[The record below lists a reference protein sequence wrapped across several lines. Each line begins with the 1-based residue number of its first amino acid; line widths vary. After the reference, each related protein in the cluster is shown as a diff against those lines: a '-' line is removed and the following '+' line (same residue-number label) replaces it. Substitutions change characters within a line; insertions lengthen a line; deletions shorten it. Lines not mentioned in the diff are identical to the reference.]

1 MANQPIFILPEG
13 TERYSKRDALR
24 MNITAA
30 KVLAGIVR
38 TTLGPKGMD
47 KMLVSSLGDVTVT
60 NDGATIM
67 QEMEINQPA
76 ARMLVE
82 TAKKQEQIVGDGT
95 TSVVVIAGE
104 LLSKAEELLDDGI
117 ATSVVVK
124 GYRNATAKAVELLK
138 DIAID
143 ADDEETLKKVAV
155 TAMSGKG
162 SDYAKEHLADLVVKA
177 ALRIEEDG
185 KSDIDNINIQRVSG
199 DSVEDSFL
207 AEGVIIDK
215 APVSKNMP
223 KDVKDAKI
231 AIMKYPIELKGIN
244 TDSKIDITS
253 PDQFEIFLQQE
264 EDMIK
269 ELVQK
274 IIDSG
279 ANVLFCQK
287 GIDDMAEHY
296 LKKAGI
302 MAFKRVKKSDME
314 RIEKATGAKL
324 VKKSDMERIE
334 KATGAKLVTDI
345 EDLSP
350 EKLGSAGHVYL
361 DKIFDHELTLIEEC
375 ENPKA
380 SSIVLRGST
389 RYVTEQIARALD
401 DALGVV
407 AATIEEGKVLIGGGA
422 CEIDLVK
429 QLRDYGESVSGREQL
444 AILKYAEA
452 LEIIP
457 KTLIENAGLDT
468 INLIADLKA
477 AHEDSPFMGVNVFE
491 GKAVDMKEAGV
502 IEPLRVKIQAL
513 QSAGEASEM
522 ILRID
527 DMIAA
532 RNALN
537 STGPD
542 ESGNDASG
550 MPPMPP
556 AGGMGGMPPMM

>member
-1 MANQPIFILPEG
+1 MANQPIFILPQG

-30 KVLAGIVR
+30 KVLKEIVR

-47 KMLVSSLGDVTVT
+47 KMLTNSLGDITVT

-67 QEMEINQPA
+67 SEMEINQPA

-82 TAKKQEQIVGDGT
+82 IAKKQEQIVGDGT

-104 LLSKAEELLDDGI
+104 LLVKAEGLLEDGI

-124 GYRNATAKAVELLK
+124 GYRDATKKAIELLQ

-143 ADDEETLKKVAV
+143 ADDKETLKKVAV

-162 SDYAKEHLADLVVKA
+162 SDYAKDHLADLVVEA

-185 KSDIDNINIQRVSG
+185 KSDIENINIQRVSG

-207 AEGVIIDK
+207 AEGIIVDNQ
-215 APVSKNMP
+215 PISKNMP
-223 KDVKDAKI
+223 KDIEDAKI
-231 AIMKYPIELKGIN
+231 AIMKYPIELKDIN
-244 TDSKIDITS
+244 TDTKLDITS
-253 PDQFEIFLQQE
+253 PDQLERFLKQE
-264 EDMIK
+264 EEMIK
-269 ELVQK
+269 ELVDK
-274 IIDSG
+274 VVDSG

-287 GIDDMAEHY
+287 GIDDLAEHY

-314 RIEKATGAKL
+314 RISKATGAKFVSNIDDL
-324 VKKSDMERIE
+324 
-334 KATGAKLVTDI
+334 T
-345 EDLSP
+345 ED
-350 EKLGSAGHVYL
+350 KLGYAGHVYL

-389 RYVTEQIARALD
+389 RYVTEQISRALD

-429 QLRDYGESVSGREQL
+429 QLRDYAETVSGREQL

-452 LEIIP
+452 LEVIP
-457 KTLIENAGLDT
+457 RTLIENAGLDT

-477 AHEDSPFMGVNVFE
+477 AHEDSKFIGINVFD
-491 GKAVDMKEAGV
+491 GKVEDMKEAGV
-502 IEPLRVKIQAL
+502 IEPLRVKVQAL
-513 QSAGEASEM
+513 QAAGEAAEM

-532 RNALN
+532 ANALE

-542 ESGNDASG
+542 ESGNDDSG
-550 MPPMPP
+550 MPPMP
-556 AGGMGGMPPMM
+556 GGMGGMPPMM

>member
-47 KMLVSSLGDVTVT
+47 KMLVSGMGDITIT

-67 QEMEINQPA
+67 REMDIAQPA

-82 TAKKQEQIVGDGT
+82 TAKKQEEIVGDGT

-104 LLSKAEELLDDGI
+104 LLAKAEELLEDGI

-124 GYRNATAKAVELLK
+124 GFRNATAKAVEILNE
-138 DIAID
+138 IAID
-143 ADDEETLKKVAV
+143 ADDKETLQSVAV

-162 SDYAKEHLADLVVKA
+162 SDYAKDHLASLVVDA

-185 KSDIDNINIQRVSG
+185 ESDIDNINIQRVSG

-207 AEGVIIDK
+207 AEGIVIDK
-215 APVSKNMP
+215 TPVSKNMP
-223 KDVKDAKI
+223 EVVEDAKI
-231 AIMKYPIELKGIN
+231 AIMKYPIELKDIN
-244 TDSKIDITS
+244 TDTKIDITS
-253 PDQFEIFLQQE
+253 PDQFAAFLNNE
-264 EDMIK
+264 EEMIRD
-269 ELVQK
+269 LVDQ
-274 IIDSG
+274 IVDSG

-287 GIDDMAEHY
+287 GIDDLAEHY

-302 MAFKRVKKSDME
+302 MTFKR
-314 RIEKATGAKL
+314 

-345 EDLSP
+345 EDLSAD
-350 EKLGSAGHVYL
+350 KLGSAGKVYL
-361 DKIFDHELTLIEEC
+361 EKLFDHKLTFIEEC

-429 QLRDYGESVSGREQL
+429 QLREYGESVSGREQL

-452 LEIIP
+452 LEVIP
-457 KTLIENAGLDT
+457 RTLIENAGLDT

-477 AHEDSPFMGVNVFE
+477 AHEDSNAIGINVFTGE
-491 GKAVDMKEAGV
+491 VVDMQEAGV
-502 IEPLRVKIQAL
+502 IEPLRVKVQAL
-513 QSAGEASEM
+513 QSAGEAAEM

-532 RNALN
+532 RNALT
-537 STGPD
+537 STGAD
-542 ESGNDASG
+542 ESGNDDSG
-550 MPPMPP
+550 MPPMPGM
-556 AGGMGGMPPMM
+556 GGMGGMPPMM

>member
-1 MANQPIFILPEG
+1 MANQPVFILPEG

-47 KMLVSSLGDVTVT
+47 KMLVNSLGDVTVT

-67 QEMEINQPA
+67 SEMDIAQPA

-82 TAKKQEQIVGDGT
+82 TAKKQEEIVGDGT

-104 LLSKAEELLDDGI
+104 LLAKAEELLDDGI

-124 GYRNATAKAVELLK
+124 GFRNATDKAVELLEG
-138 DIAID
+138 IAVD
-143 ADDEETLKKVAV
+143 AEDKETLKKVAI

-162 SDYAKEHLADLVVKA
+162 SDYAKEHLADLVVEA
-177 ALRIEEDG
+177 ALRIKEDG
-185 KSDIDNINIQRVSG
+185 KSDIENINIQRVSG

-207 AEGVIIDK
+207 AEGIVIDK
-215 APVSKNMP
+215 APVSKAMP
-223 KDVKDAKI
+223 KDIEDAKI
-231 AIMKYPIELKGIN
+231 AIMKYPIELKEIN
-244 TDSKIDITS
+244 TDTKIDITS
-253 PDQFEIFLQQE
+253 PEQFESFLNNE
-264 EDMIK
+264 EEMIK
-269 ELVQK
+269 DLVDQVVA
-274 IIDSG
+274 SG

-302 MAFKRVKKSDME
+302 MTYKRVKKSDIE
-314 RIEKATGAKL
+314 RIA
-324 VKKSDMERIE
+324 

-345 EDLSP
+345 EDLTAD
-350 EKLGSAGHVYL
+350 KLGSAGHVYL
-361 DKIFDHELTLIEEC
+361 DKIFDHELTFIEEC

-422 CEIDLVK
+422 CEIDLIK
-429 QLRDYGESVSGREQL
+429 QLREYGETVSGREQL

-452 LEIIP
+452 LEVIP
-457 KTLIENAGLDT
+457 RTLIENAGLDT

-477 AHEDSPFMGVNVFE
+477 AHEDSNLIGINVFD
-491 GKAVDMKEAGV
+491 GKVVDMKEAGV

-513 QSAGEASEM
+513 QSAGAASEM

-542 ESGNDASG
+542 ESGNDDSG
-550 MPPMPP
+550 MPPMP
-556 AGGMGGMPPMM
+556 GMGGGMPPMM

>member
-1 MANQPIFILPEG
+1 MENQPIFILPEG

-24 MNITAA
+24 MNITAS
-30 KVLAGIVR
+30 KVLSGIVR

-47 KMLVSSLGDVTVT
+47 KMLINSLGDITVT

-67 QEMEINQPA
+67 REMEINQPA

-82 TAKKQEQIVGDGT
+82 IAKKQEEIVGDGT

-104 LLSKAEELLDDGI
+104 LLAKAEELIDDGV
-117 ATSVVVK
+117 ATSTVVK
-124 GYRNATAKAVELLK
+124 GYRNATAKAVDLLN

-143 ADDEETLKKVAV
+143 SDDKETLIKVAV

-162 SDYAKEHLADLVVKA
+162 SDYAKEYLADLVVES

-185 KSDIDNINIQRVSG
+185 KSDIENINIQRVSG
-199 DSVEDSFL
+199 GSVEDSFL
-207 AEGVIIDK
+207 AEGIIIDNK
-215 APVSKNMP
+215 PVSKNMP
-223 KDVKDAKI
+223 KDIEDAKI
-231 AIMKYPIELKGIN
+231 AIMKYPIELKDTN
-244 TDSKIDITS
+244 FDTKIDITS
-253 PDQFEIFLQQE
+253 PDQFEAFLKQE

-269 ELVQK
+269 ELVDK
-274 IIDSG
+274 IVDSG
-279 ANVLFCQK
+279 ANILFCQK
-287 GIDDMAEHY
+287 GIDDLAEHY

-324 VKKSDMERIE
+324 V
-334 KATGAKLVTDI
+334 TDI

-350 EKLGSAGHVYL
+350 DKLGYAGHVYL
-361 DKIFDHELTLIEEC
+361 DKIFDHELTLVEEC
-375 ENPKA
+375 KNPKA
-380 SSIVLRGST
+380 SSIILRGST
-389 RYVTEQIARALD
+389 RYVTEQISRALD

-407 AATIEEGKVLIGGGA
+407 ASTIEEGKVLIGGGA

-429 QLRDYGESVSGREQL
+429 QLREYAETVSGREQL

-452 LEIIP
+452 LEVIP
-457 KTLIENAGLDT
+457 RTLIENAGLDT

-477 AHEDSPFMGVNVFE
+477 AHEDSPFIGINVFE
-491 GKAVDMKEAGV
+491 GQVVDMKDAGV
-502 IEPLRVKIQAL
+502 IEPLRVKKQAL
-513 QSAGEASEM
+513 QSAGEAAEM

-532 RNALN
+532 RDGLQ
-537 STGPD
+537 STGID
-542 ESGNDASG
+542 ESGNDDSG

>member
-47 KMLVSSLGDVTVT
+47 KMLVNSLGDVTVT

-67 QEMEINQPA
+67 REMEINQPA

-82 TAKKQEQIVGDGT
+82 TAKKQEEIVGDGT

-117 ATSVVVK
+117 STSVVVK
-124 GYRNATAKAVELLK
+124 GFRNATAKAVELLNG
-138 DIAID
+138 IAID

-162 SDYAKEHLADLVVKA
+162 SDYAKEHLAELVVKA

-207 AEGVIIDK
+207 AEGIVIDK

-223 KDVKDAKI
+223 KEIENAKI
-231 AIMKYPIELKGIN
+231 AIMKYPIELKDIN
-244 TDSKIDITS
+244 TDTKIDITS
-253 PDQFEIFLQQE
+253 PEQFEIFLQNE
-264 EDMIK
+264 EQMIK
-269 ELVQK
+269 DLVQK
-274 IIDSG
+274 IVDSG

-302 MAFKRVKKSDME
+302 MAYKR
-314 RIEKATGAKL
+314 

-345 EDLSP
+345 EDLS
-350 EKLGSAGHVYL
+350 EDKLGTAGHVYL
-361 DKIFDHELTLIEEC
+361 DKLFDHELTFIEEC

-422 CEIDLVK
+422 SEIDLVK
-429 QLRDYGESVSGREQL
+429 QLREYGESVSGREQL

-452 LEIIP
+452 LEVIP
-457 KTLIENAGLDT
+457 RTLIENAGLDT

-477 AHEDSPFMGVNVFE
+477 AHEESKFIGINVFSGE
-491 GKAVDMKEAGV
+491 VVDMKDAGV

-550 MPPMPP
+550 MPPMPG

>member
-47 KMLVSSLGDVTVT
+47 KMLVNGMGDITIT

-67 QEMEINQPA
+67 REMEIAQPA

-82 TAKKQEQIVGDGT
+82 TAKKQEEIVGDGT

-104 LLSKAEELLDDGI
+104 LLVKAEELLDDGI

-124 GYRNATAKAVELLK
+124 GFKNANNKAIEILK
-138 DIAID
+138 EIAID
-143 ADDEETLKKVAV
+143 ADDKKTLKNVAV

-162 SDYAKEHLADLVVKA
+162 SDYAKEHLAELVVDA

-185 KSDIDNINIQRVSG
+185 VSDIDNINIQRVSG

-207 AEGVIIDK
+207 AEGIVIDK
-215 APVSKNMP
+215 TPLSKNMP
-223 KDVKDAKI
+223 ESVENAKI
-231 AIMKYPIELKGIN
+231 AIMKYPIELKDIN
-244 TDSKIDITS
+244 TDTKIDITS
-253 PDQFEIFLQQE
+253 PDQFAAFLDNE
-264 EDMIK
+264 EEMIK
-269 ELVQK
+269 DLVNQ
-274 IIDSG
+274 IVDSG

-296 LKKAGI
+296 LRKSGI
-302 MAFKRVKKSDME
+302 MAYKRVKKSDIE
-314 RIEKATGAKL
+314 RI
-324 VKKSDMERIE
+324 S

-345 EDLSP
+345 EDLS
-350 EKLGSAGHVYL
+350 EDKLGSAGKVYL
-361 DKIFDHELTLIEEC
+361 EKLFDHNLTFIEEC

-429 QLRDYGESVSGREQL
+429 ELRDYGESVSGREQL

-452 LEIIP
+452 LEVIP
-457 KTLIENAGLDT
+457 KTLIENAGLDI
-468 INLIADLKA
+468 INLIADLKV
-477 AHEDSPFMGVNVFE
+477 AHEDSNTTGINVFTGE
-491 GKAVDMKEAGV
+491 IMDMNEAGV

-513 QSAGEASEM
+513 QSAGEAAEM

-532 RNALN
+532 SNALN

-542 ESGNDASG
+542 ESGNDDSG

-556 AGGMGGMPPMM
+556 GGMGGMPPMM

>member
-1 MANQPIFILPEG
+1 MANQPVFILPEG

-47 KMLVSSLGDVTVT
+47 KMLVNSLGDVTVT

-67 QEMEINQPA
+67 SEMDIAQPA

-82 TAKKQEQIVGDGT
+82 TAKKQEEIVGDGT

-104 LLSKAEELLDDGI
+104 LLAKAEELLDDGI

-124 GYRNATAKAVELLK
+124 GFRSATDKAVELLEG
-138 DIAID
+138 IAVD
-143 ADDEETLKKVAV
+143 ADDKETLKKVAI

-162 SDYAKEHLADLVVKA
+162 SDYAKEHLADLVVEA
-177 ALRIEEDG
+177 ALRIKEDG
-185 KSDIDNINIQRVSG
+185 KSDIENINIQRVSG

-207 AEGVIIDK
+207 AEGIVIDK
-215 APVSKNMP
+215 APVSKAMP
-223 KDVKDAKI
+223 KDIEDAKI
-231 AIMKYPIELKGIN
+231 AIMKYPIELKEIN
-244 TDSKIDITS
+244 TDTKIDITS
-253 PDQFEIFLQQE
+253 PEQFESFLNNE
-264 EDMIK
+264 EEMIK
-269 ELVQK
+269 DLVDQVVA
-274 IIDSG
+274 SG

-302 MAFKRVKKSDME
+302 MTYKRVKKSDIE
-314 RIEKATGAKL
+314 RIA
-324 VKKSDMERIE
+324 

-345 EDLSP
+345 EDLTAD
-350 EKLGSAGHVYL
+350 KLGSAGHVYL
-361 DKIFDHELTLIEEC
+361 DKIFDHELTFIEEC

-422 CEIDLVK
+422 CEIDLIK
-429 QLRDYGESVSGREQL
+429 QLREYGETVSGREQL

-452 LEIIP
+452 LEVIP
-457 KTLIENAGLDT
+457 RTLIENAGLDT

-477 AHEDSPFMGVNVFE
+477 AHEDSNLIGINVFD
-491 GKAVDMKEAGV
+491 GKVVDMKEAGV

-513 QSAGEASEM
+513 QSAGAASEM

-542 ESGNDASG
+542 ESGNDDSG
-550 MPPMPP
+550 MPPMP
-556 AGGMGGMPPMM
+556 GMGGGMPPMM

>member
-1 MANQPIFILPEG
+1 MANQPVFILPEG

-47 KMLVSSLGDVTVT
+47 KMLVNSLGDVTVT

-67 QEMEINQPA
+67 SEMDIAQPA

-82 TAKKQEQIVGDGT
+82 TAKKQEEIVGDGT

-104 LLSKAEELLDDGI
+104 LLAKAEELLDDGI

-124 GYRNATAKAVELLK
+124 GFRNATDKAVELLEG
-138 DIAID
+138 IAVD
-143 ADDEETLKKVAV
+143 ADDKETLKKVAI

-162 SDYAKEHLADLVVKA
+162 SDYAKEHLADLVVEA
-177 ALRIEEDG
+177 ALRIKEDG
-185 KSDIDNINIQRVSG
+185 KSDIENINIQRVSG

-207 AEGVIIDK
+207 AEGIVIDK
-215 APVSKNMP
+215 APVSKAMP
-223 KDVKDAKI
+223 KDIEDAKI
-231 AIMKYPIELKGIN
+231 AIMKYPIELKEIN
-244 TDSKIDITS
+244 TDTKIDITS
-253 PDQFEIFLQQE
+253 PEQFESFLNNE
-264 EDMIK
+264 EEMIK
-269 ELVQK
+269 DLVDQVVA
-274 IIDSG
+274 SG

-302 MAFKRVKKSDME
+302 MTYKRVKKSDIE
-314 RIEKATGAKL
+314 RIA
-324 VKKSDMERIE
+324 

-345 EDLSP
+345 EDLTAD
-350 EKLGSAGHVYL
+350 KLGSAGHVYL
-361 DKIFDHELTLIEEC
+361 DKIFDHELTFIEEC

-422 CEIDLVK
+422 CEIDLIK
-429 QLRDYGESVSGREQL
+429 QLREYGETVSGREQL
-444 AILKYAEA
+444 AILKYAKA
-452 LEIIP
+452 LEVIP
-457 KTLIENAGLDT
+457 RTLIENAGLDT

-477 AHEDSPFMGVNVFE
+477 AHEDSNLIGINVFTGE
-491 GKAVDMKEAGV
+491 VVDMREAGV

-513 QSAGEASEM
+513 QSAGAASEM

-542 ESGNDASG
+542 ESGNDDSG
-550 MPPMPP
+550 MPPMP
-556 AGGMGGMPPMM
+556 GMGGGMPPMM

>member
-1 MANQPIFILPEG
+1 MANQPVFILPEG

-47 KMLVSSLGDVTVT
+47 KMLVNSLGDVTVT

-67 QEMEINQPA
+67 SEMDIAQPA

-82 TAKKQEQIVGDGT
+82 TAKKQEEIVGDGT

-104 LLSKAEELLDDGI
+104 LLAKAEELLDDGI

-124 GYRNATAKAVELLK
+124 GFRNATDKAVELLEG
-138 DIAID
+138 IAVD
-143 ADDEETLKKVAV
+143 ADDKETLKKVAI

-162 SDYAKEHLADLVVKA
+162 SDYAKEHLADLVVEA
-177 ALRIEEDG
+177 ALRIKEDG
-185 KSDIDNINIQRVSG
+185 KSDIENINIQRVSG

-207 AEGVIIDK
+207 AEGIVIDK
-215 APVSKNMP
+215 APVSKAMP
-223 KDVKDAKI
+223 KDIEDAKI
-231 AIMKYPIELKGIN
+231 AIMKYPIELKEIN
-244 TDSKIDITS
+244 TDTKIDITS
-253 PDQFEIFLQQE
+253 PEQFESFLNNE
-264 EDMIK
+264 EEMIK
-269 ELVQK
+269 DLVDQVVA
-274 IIDSG
+274 SG

-302 MAFKRVKKSDME
+302 MTYKRVKKSDIE
-314 RIEKATGAKL
+314 RIA
-324 VKKSDMERIE
+324 

-345 EDLSP
+345 EDLTAD
-350 EKLGSAGHVYL
+350 KLGSAGHVYL
-361 DKIFDHELTLIEEC
+361 DKIFDHELTFIEEC

-422 CEIDLVK
+422 CEIDLIK
-429 QLRDYGESVSGREQL
+429 QLREDGETVSGREQL

-452 LEIIP
+452 LEVIP
-457 KTLIENAGLDT
+457 RTLIENAGLDT

-477 AHEDSPFMGVNVFE
+477 AHEDSNLIGINVFD
-491 GKAVDMKEAGV
+491 GKVVDMKEAGV

-513 QSAGEASEM
+513 QSAGAASEM

-542 ESGNDASG
+542 ESGNDDSG
-550 MPPMPP
+550 MPPMP
-556 AGGMGGMPPMM
+556 GMGGGMPPMM

>member
-1 MANQPIFILPEG
+1 
-13 TERYSKRDALR
+13 

-47 KMLVSSLGDVTVT
+47 KMLVSGMGDITIT

-67 QEMEINQPA
+67 REMDIAQPA

-82 TAKKQEQIVGDGT
+82 TAKKQEEIVGDGT

-104 LLSKAEELLDDGI
+104 LLAKAEELLEDGI

-124 GYRNATAKAVELLK
+124 GFRNATAKAVEILN

-143 ADDEETLKKVAV
+143 ADDKETLISVAS

-162 SDYAKEHLADLVVKA
+162 SDYAKDHLAQLVVEA

-185 KSDIDNINIQRVSG
+185 VSDIDNINIQRVSG

-207 AEGVIIDK
+207 AEGIVIDK
-215 APVSKNMP
+215 TPVSKNMP
-223 KDVKDAKI
+223 ETVEDAKI
-231 AIMKYPIELKGIN
+231 AIMKYPIELKDIN
-244 TDSKIDITS
+244 TDTKIDITS
-253 PDQFEIFLQQE
+253 PDQFAAFLDNE
-264 EDMIK
+264 EEMIK
-269 ELVQK
+269 DLVNQ

-287 GIDDMAEHY
+287 GIDDLAEHY

-314 RIEKATGAKL
+314 RIQ
-324 VKKSDMERIE
+324 

-345 EDLSP
+345 EDLSAD
-350 EKLGSAGHVYL
+350 KLGSAGKVYL
-361 DKIFDHELTLIEEC
+361 EKVFDHKLTFIEEC

-429 QLRDYGESVSGREQL
+429 ALRDYGESVSGREQL

-452 LEIIP
+452 LEVIP
-457 KTLIENAGLDT
+457 RTLIENAGLDT

-477 AHEDSPFMGVNVFE
+477 AHEDSNAIGINVFTGE
-491 GKAVDMKEAGV
+491 VVDMKEAGV
-502 IEPLRVKIQAL
+502 IEPLRVKVQAL
-513 QSAGEASEM
+513 QSAGEAAEM

-532 RNALN
+532 RNALT

-550 MPPMPP
+550 MPPMPGGM
-556 AGGMGGMPPMM
+556 GGMGGMPPMM

>member
-47 KMLVSSLGDVTVT
+47 KMLVNGMGDITIT

-67 QEMEINQPA
+67 REMEIAQPA

-82 TAKKQEQIVGDGT
+82 TAKKQEEIVGDGT

-104 LLSKAEELLDDGI
+104 LLVKAEELLDDGI

-124 GYRNATAKAVELLK
+124 GFKNANNKAIEILK
-138 DIAID
+138 EIAID
-143 ADDEETLKKVAV
+143 ADDKKTLKNVAV

-162 SDYAKEHLADLVVKA
+162 SDYAKEHLAELVVDA

-185 KSDIDNINIQRVSG
+185 VSDIDNINIQRVSG

-207 AEGVIIDK
+207 AEGIVIDK
-215 APVSKNMP
+215 TPLSKNMP
-223 KDVKDAKI
+223 ESVENAKI
-231 AIMKYPIELKGIN
+231 AIMKYPIELKDIN
-244 TDSKIDITS
+244 TDTKIDITS
-253 PDQFEIFLQQE
+253 PDQFAAFLDNE
-264 EDMIK
+264 EEMIK
-269 ELVQK
+269 DLVNQ
-274 IIDSG
+274 IVDSG

-296 LKKAGI
+296 LRKSGI
-302 MAFKRVKKSDME
+302 MAYKRVKKSDIE
-314 RIEKATGAKL
+314 RI
-324 VKKSDMERIE
+324 S

-345 EDLSP
+345 EDLS
-350 EKLGSAGHVYL
+350 EDKLGSAGKVYL
-361 DKIFDHELTLIEEC
+361 EKLFDHNLTFIEEC

-429 QLRDYGESVSGREQL
+429 ELRDYGESVSGREQL

-452 LEIIP
+452 LEVIP
-457 KTLIENAGLDT
+457 KTLIENAGLDI

-477 AHEDSPFMGVNVFE
+477 AHEDSNTTGINVFTGE
-491 GKAVDMKEAGV
+491 IMDMNEAGV

-513 QSAGEASEM
+513 QSAGEAAEM

-532 RNALN
+532 SNALN

-542 ESGNDASG
+542 ESGNDDSG

-556 AGGMGGMPPMM
+556 GGMGGMPPMM

>member
-47 KMLVSSLGDVTVT
+47 KMLVNSLGDVTVT

-67 QEMEINQPA
+67 REMEINQPA

-82 TAKKQEQIVGDGT
+82 TAKKQEDIVGDGT

-124 GYRNATAKAVELLK
+124 GFRNATAKAVELLG

-185 KSDIDNINIQRVSG
+185 KSEIDNINIQRVSG

-207 AEGVIIDK
+207 AEGIVIDK
-215 APVSKNMP
+215 APVSKSMP
-223 KDVKDAKI
+223 KDIKDAKI
-231 AIMKYPIELKGIN
+231 AIIKYPIELKDIN

-253 PDQFEIFLQQE
+253 PDQFEAFLLQE
-264 EDMIK
+264 EQMIK
-269 ELVQK
+269 DLVQK
-274 IIDSG
+274 VIDSG
-279 ANVLFCQK
+279 CNVLFCQK

-302 MAFKRVKKSDME
+302 MAYKRVKKSDME
-314 RIEKATGAKL
+314 RIEKATGAKF
-324 VKKSDMERIE
+324 VS
-334 KATGAKLVTDI
+334 DI
-345 EDLSP
+345 EHLTPD
-350 EKLGSAGHVYL
+350 KLGTAGHVYL

-389 RYVTEQIARALD
+389 RYVTEQISRALD

-429 QLRDYGESVSGREQL
+429 RLREYGESVSGREQL

-452 LEIIP
+452 LEVIP
-457 KTLIENAGLDT
+457 RTLIENAGLDT

-477 AHEDSPFMGVNVFE
+477 AHEKSNLIGINVFTGE
-491 GKAVDMKEAGV
+491 VVDMKDAGV

-532 RNALN
+532 RNALS

-542 ESGNDASG
+542 ESGNDDSG
-550 MPPMPP
+550 MPPMPGM
-556 AGGMGGMPPMM
+556 GGMGGGMPPMM

>member
-47 KMLVSSLGDVTVT
+47 KMLTSSLGDVTVT

-67 QEMEINQPA
+67 REMEINQPA

-82 TAKKQEQIVGDGT
+82 TAKKQEEIVGDGT

-124 GYRNATAKAVELLK
+124 GFRNATAKAVELLG

-162 SDYAKEHLADLVVKA
+162 SDYAKEHLADLVVQA

-207 AEGVIIDK
+207 AEGIVIDK
-215 APVSKNMP
+215 APVSKSMP
-223 KDVKDAKI
+223 KDIKDAKI
-231 AIMKYPIELKGIN
+231 AIIKYPIELKDIN

-253 PDQFEIFLQQE
+253 PDQFEAFLLQE
-264 EDMIK
+264 EQMIK
-269 ELVQK
+269 DLVQK
-274 IIDSG
+274 VIDSG
-279 ANVLFCQK
+279 CNVLFCQK

-302 MAFKRVKKSDME
+302 MAYKRVKKSDME
-314 RIEKATGAKL
+314 RIEKATGAKF
-324 VKKSDMERIE
+324 VS
-334 KATGAKLVTDI
+334 DI
-345 EDLSP
+345 EDLTP
-350 EKLGSAGHVYL
+350 DKLGTAGHVYL
-361 DKIFDHELTLIEEC
+361 DKIFDHELTFIEEC

-389 RYVTEQIARALD
+389 RYVTEQISRALD

-429 QLRDYGESVSGREQL
+429 RLREYGESVSGREQL

-452 LEIIP
+452 LEVIP
-457 KTLIENAGLDT
+457 RTLIENAGLDT

-477 AHEDSPFMGVNVFE
+477 AHEKSNLIGINVFTGE
-491 GKAVDMKEAGV
+491 VVDMKDAGV

-532 RNALN
+532 RNALS

-542 ESGNDASG
+542 ESGNDDSG
-550 MPPMPP
+550 MPPMPGM
-556 AGGMGGMPPMM
+556 GGMGGGMPPMM

>member
-47 KMLVSSLGDVTVT
+47 KMLVNSMGDVTIT

-67 QEMEINQPA
+67 SEMDIAQPA

-82 TAKKQEQIVGDGT
+82 TAKKQEEIVGDGT

-104 LLSKAEELLDDGI
+104 LLAKAEELLDDGI

-124 GYRNATAKAVELLK
+124 GFRNATEKAVELLQG
-138 DIAID
+138 IAVD
-143 ADDEETLKKVAV
+143 ADDKETLKKVAV

-162 SDYAKEHLADLVVKA
+162 SDYAKEHLADLVVEA

-199 DSVEDSFL
+199 DAVEDSFL
-207 AEGVIIDK
+207 AEGIVIDK
-215 APVSKNMP
+215 APVSKAMP
-223 KDVKDAKI
+223 KDIEDAKI
-231 AIMKYPIELKGIN
+231 AIMKYTIELKDIN
-244 TDSKIDITS
+244 TDAKIDITS
-253 PDQFEIFLQQE
+253 PEQFELFLNQE
-264 EDMIK
+264 EEMIK
-269 ELVQK
+269 DMVNK
-274 IIDSG
+274 VVDSG

-296 LKKAGI
+296 LKKAGV
-302 MAFKRVKKSDME
+302 MTFKRVKKSDME
-314 RIEKATGAKL
+314 RIAKATGAQ
-324 VKKSDMERIE
+324 
-334 KATGAKLVTDI
+334 LVTDI
-345 EDLSP
+345 EDLS
-350 EKLGSAGHVYL
+350 EDKLGSAGHVYL
-361 DKIFDHELTLIEEC
+361 DKIFDHELTFIEEC

-389 RYVTEQIARALD
+389 RYVTEQISRAID

-429 QLRDYGESVSGREQL
+429 QLRDYGETVSGREQL

-452 LEIIP
+452 LEVIP
-457 KTLIENAGLDT
+457 RTLIENAGLDT

-477 AHEDSPFMGVNVFE
+477 AHEDSNLIGINVFTGE
-491 GKAVDMKEAGV
+491 VVDMKEAGV

-513 QSAGEASEM
+513 QSAGAASEM

-550 MPPMPP
+550 MPPMP
-556 AGGMGGMPPMM
+556 GMGGGMPPMM

>member
-1 MANQPIFILPEG
+1 MANQPVFILPEG

-47 KMLVSSLGDVTVT
+47 KMLVNSLGDVTIT
-60 NDGATIM
+60 NDGATIIS
-67 QEMEINQPA
+67 EMDIAQPA

-82 TAKKQEQIVGDGT
+82 TAKKQEENVGDGT

-104 LLSKAEELLDDGI
+104 LLVKAEELLEEGI

-124 GYRNATAKAVELLK
+124 GYRNATKKAVELLK

-143 ADDEETLKKVAV
+143 ADDKETLKKVAI

-162 SDYAKEHLADLVVKA
+162 SDYAKEHLADLVVDA
-177 ALRIEEDG
+177 VLRIEEDG
-185 KSDIDNINIQRVSG
+185 KSDIENINIQRVSG

-207 AEGVIIDK
+207 AEGIVIDK
-215 APVSKNMP
+215 APVSKSMP
-223 KDVKDAKI
+223 KDIENAKI
-231 AIMKYPIELKGIN
+231 AIMKYPIELKDIN
-244 TDSKIDITS
+244 TDTKIDITS
-253 PDQFEIFLQQE
+253 PEQFEMFLNNE
-264 EDMIK
+264 EQMIK
-269 ELVQK
+269 DLVDK
-274 IIDSG
+274 VVDSG
-279 ANVLFCQK
+279 ADVLFCQK

-302 MAFKRVKKSDME
+302 MTFKRVKKSDME
-314 RIEKATGAKL
+314 RIA
-324 VKKSDMERIE
+324 

-345 EDLSP
+345 EDLS
-350 EKLGSAGHVYL
+350 EDKLGSAGHIYL
-361 DKIFDHELTLIEEC
+361 DKVFDHELTFIEEC

-389 RYVTEQIARALD
+389 RYVTEQIARAID

-422 CEIDLVK
+422 CEVDLIK
-429 QLRDYGESVSGREQL
+429 RLREYGETVSGREQL

-452 LEIIP
+452 LEVIP
-457 KTLIENAGLDT
+457 RTLIENAGLDT

-477 AHEDSPFMGVNVFE
+477 AHEDSNLIGINVFTGE
-491 GKAVDMKEAGV
+491 VVDMREAGV

-513 QSAGEASEM
+513 QSAGAASEM

-532 RNALN
+532 RDALN

-550 MPPMPP
+550 MPPMP
-556 AGGMGGMPPMM
+556 GMGGGMPPMM

>member
-1 MANQPIFILPEG
+1 MANQPVFILPEG

-47 KMLVSSLGDVTVT
+47 KMLVNSLGDVTVT

-67 QEMEINQPA
+67 SEMDIAQPA

-82 TAKKQEQIVGDGT
+82 TAKKQEEIVGDGT

-104 LLSKAEELLDDGI
+104 LLAKAEELLDDGI

-124 GYRNATAKAVELLK
+124 GFRNATDKAVELLEG
-138 DIAID
+138 IAVD
-143 ADDEETLKKVAV
+143 ADDKETLKKVAI

-162 SDYAKEHLADLVVKA
+162 SDYAKEHLADLVVEA
-177 ALRIEEDG
+177 ALRIKEDG
-185 KSDIDNINIQRVSG
+185 KSDIENINIQRVSG

-207 AEGVIIDK
+207 AECIVIDK
-215 APVSKNMP
+215 APVSKAMP
-223 KDVKDAKI
+223 KDIEDAKI
-231 AIMKYPIELKGIN
+231 AIMKYPIELKEIN
-244 TDSKIDITS
+244 TDTKIDITS
-253 PDQFEIFLQQE
+253 PEQFESFLNNE
-264 EDMIK
+264 EEMIK
-269 ELVQK
+269 DLVDQVVA
-274 IIDSG
+274 SG

-302 MAFKRVKKSDME
+302 MTYKRVKKSDIE
-314 RIEKATGAKL
+314 RIA
-324 VKKSDMERIE
+324 

-345 EDLSP
+345 EDLTAD
-350 EKLGSAGHVYL
+350 KLGSAGHVYL
-361 DKIFDHELTLIEEC
+361 DKIFDHELTFIEEC

-422 CEIDLVK
+422 CEIDLIK
-429 QLRDYGESVSGREQL
+429 QLREYGETVSGREQL

-452 LEIIP
+452 LEVIP
-457 KTLIENAGLDT
+457 RTLIENAGLDT

-477 AHEDSPFMGVNVFE
+477 AHEDSNLIGINVFD
-491 GKAVDMKEAGV
+491 GKVVDMKEAGV

-513 QSAGEASEM
+513 QSAGAASEM

-542 ESGNDASG
+542 ESGNDDSG
-550 MPPMPP
+550 MPPMP
-556 AGGMGGMPPMM
+556 GMGGGMPPMM

>member
-1 MANQPIFILPEG
+1 MANQPVFILPEG
-13 TERYSKRDALR
+13 TERYSKKDALR

-47 KMLVSSLGDVTVT
+47 KMLVNSLGDVTVT

-67 QEMEINQPA
+67 REMEINQPA

-82 TAKKQEQIVGDGT
+82 TAKKQEEIVGDGT

-124 GYRNATAKAVELLK
+124 GFRNATAKAIEILN

-143 ADDEETLKKVAV
+143 ADDKETLKKVAV

-162 SDYAKEHLADLVVKA
+162 SDYAKDHLAELVVDA

-207 AEGVIIDK
+207 AEGIVIDK

-223 KDVKDAKI
+223 SEVKDAKI
-231 AIMKYPIELKGIN
+231 AVMKYPIELKDMN
-244 TDSKIDITS
+244 TDTKLDITS
-253 PDQFEIFLQQE
+253 PDQFEAFLANE
-264 EDMIK
+264 EQMIRD
-269 ELVQK
+269 LVSK

-279 ANVLFCQK
+279 VNVLFCQK

-302 MAFKRVKKSDME
+302 MAYKRVKKSDIE
-314 RIEKATGAKL
+314 RI
-324 VKKSDMERIE
+324 S

-345 EDLSP
+345 EDLS
-350 EKLGSAGHVYL
+350 EDKLGSAGRVYL
-361 DKIFDHELTLIEEC
+361 NKLFDHELTFIEEC

-407 AATIEEGKVLIGGGA
+407 AATIEEGTVLIGGGA

-429 QLRDYGESVSGREQL
+429 ALREYGESVSGREQL

-457 KTLIENAGLDT
+457 STLIENAGLDT

-477 AHEDSPFMGVNVFE
+477 AHEDSPFVGINVFTGE
-491 GKAVDMKEAGV
+491 VVDMKDAGV

-556 AGGMGGMPPMM
+556 AGGMGGMGGMPPMM

>member
-24 MNITAA
+24 MNITAG

-47 KMLVSSLGDVTVT
+47 KMLVNSLGDVTVT

-67 QEMEINQPA
+67 GDMEIAQPA

-82 TAKKQEQIVGDGT
+82 TAKKQEEIVGDGT

-104 LLSKAEELLDDGI
+104 LLAKAEELLEDGI
-117 ATSVVVK
+117 ATSIVVK
-124 GYRNATAKAVELLK
+124 GYRNATAKAVEILNE
-138 DIAID
+138 IAID
-143 ADDEETLKKVAV
+143 ADDEETLKKVAT

-162 SDYAKEHLADLVVKA
+162 SDYAKEHLADIVVKA
-177 ALRIEEDG
+177 ALRIKEDG

-207 AEGVIIDK
+207 AEGVVIDK

-231 AIMKYPIELKGIN
+231 AIMKYPIELKDM
-244 TDSKIDITS
+244 TTSTKIDITS
-253 PDQFEIFLQQE
+253 PEQFELFLNNE
-264 EDMIK
+264 EQMVKD
-269 ELVQK
+269 LVQK
-274 IIDSG
+274 VIDSG

-287 GIDDMAEHY
+287 GIDDLAEHY

-302 MAFKRVKKSDME
+302 MTFKR
-314 RIEKATGAKL
+314 

-345 EDLSP
+345 EDLS
-350 EKLGSAGHVYL
+350 EDKLGNAGHVYL
-361 DKIFDHELTLIEEC
+361 DKIFDHELTFIEEC

-389 RYVTEQIARALD
+389 RYVTEQISRAID

-429 QLRDYGESVSGREQL
+429 QLREYGETVSGREQL

-452 LEIIP
+452 LEVIP
-457 KTLIENAGLDT
+457 RTLIENAGLDT

-477 AHEDSPFMGVNVFE
+477 AHEENKFIGINVFD
-491 GKAVDMKEAGV
+491 GKVVDMKEAGV

-513 QSAGEASEM
+513 QSAGEATEM

-542 ESGNDASG
+542 ESGNDDSG
-550 MPPMPP
+550 MPPMP
-556 AGGMGGMPPMM
+556 GMGGMPPM

>member
-1 MANQPIFILPEG
+1 MANQPIFILPEDS
-13 TERYSKRDALR
+13 ERYTGRDALR

-30 KVLAGIVR
+30 KILENIIR

-47 KMLVSSLGDVTVT
+47 KMLTNSMGDVTVT
-60 NDGATIM
+60 NDGATILR
-67 QEMEINQPA
+67 EMDIAQPA

-82 TAKKQEQIVGDGT
+82 IAKKQEDIVGDGT

-104 LLSKAEELLDDGI
+104 LLSKAENLIQDGI
-117 ATSVVVK
+117 APSVVVRGFK
-124 GYRNATAKAVELLK
+124 NAGRKALEILN

-143 ADDEETLKKVAV
+143 AKDEETLKKVAI

-162 SDYAKEHLADLVVKA
+162 SDFAKEHLADLVVEA
-177 ALRIEEDG
+177 ALRIEEDNEV
-185 KSDIDNINIQRVSG
+185 DIDSINIQRISG

-207 AEGVIIDK
+207 AEGIIMDK
-215 APVSKNMP
+215 TPISKNMP
-223 KDVKDAKI
+223 KDVEDAKVALI
-231 AIMKYPIELKGIN
+231 KYPIELKEIN

-253 PDQFEIFLQQE
+253 PEQFEAFLNNE

-269 ELVQK
+269 DLINK
-274 IIDSG
+274 IVESG
-279 ANVLFCQK
+279 ANVVFCQK

-296 LKKAGI
+296 LNKAGI
-302 MAFKRVKKSDME
+302 MAYKRVKKSDME
-314 RIEKATGAKL
+314 RLNKATGAK
-324 VKKSDMERIE
+324 I
-334 KATGAKLVTDI
+334 VTDI
-345 EDLSP
+345 EDLTP
-350 EKLGSAGHVYL
+350 EVLGSAGHIYTK
-361 DKIFDHELTLIEEC
+361 KIFDHDLTFIEEC

-380 SSIVLRGST
+380 TSIVLRGST
-389 RYVTEQIARALD
+389 RYVTEQINRALD

-407 AATIEEGKVLIGGGA
+407 AATIEDGKVLVGGGA
-422 CEIDLVK
+422 CEIELVK
-429 QLRDYGESVSGREQL
+429 QLRDYGDSVKGREQL
-444 AILKYAEA
+444 AILAFAEA

-457 KTLIENAGLDT
+457 RTLVENAGLDT

-477 AHEDSPFMGVNVFE
+477 AHENSPYMGINVFT
-491 GKAVDMKEAGV
+491 GKVVDMKEEGV
-502 IEPLRVKIQAL
+502 LEPLKIKIQAL
-513 QSAGEASEM
+513 QSSGEAAEM

-532 RNALN
+532 RNGLN

-542 ESGNDASG
+542 ESGNDDSG

>member
-1 MANQPIFILPEG
+1 MKMANQPIFILPQG

-30 KVLAGIVR
+30 KVLKEIVR

-47 KMLVSSLGDVTVT
+47 KMLTNSLGDITVT

-67 QEMEINQPA
+67 SEMEINQPA

-82 TAKKQEQIVGDGT
+82 IAKKQEQIVGDGT

-104 LLSKAEELLDDGI
+104 LLVKAEGLLEDGI

-124 GYRNATAKAVELLK
+124 GYRDATKKAIELLQ

-143 ADDEETLKKVAV
+143 ADDKETLKKVAV

-162 SDYAKEHLADLVVKA
+162 SDYAKDHLADLVVEA
-177 ALRIEEDG
+177 ALRIKEDG
-185 KSDIDNINIQRVSG
+185 KSDIENINIQRVSG

-207 AEGVIIDK
+207 AEGIIVDNQ
-215 APVSKNMP
+215 PISKNMP
-223 KDVKDAKI
+223 KDIEDAKI
-231 AIMKYPIELKGIN
+231 AIMKYPIELKDIN
-244 TDSKIDITS
+244 TDTKLDITS
-253 PDQFEIFLQQE
+253 PDQLERFLKQE
-264 EDMIK
+264 EEMIK
-269 ELVQK
+269 ELVDK
-274 IIDSG
+274 VVDSG

-287 GIDDMAEHY
+287 GIDDLAEHY

-314 RIEKATGAKL
+314 RISKATGAKFVSNIDDL
-324 VKKSDMERIE
+324 
-334 KATGAKLVTDI
+334 T
-345 EDLSP
+345 ED
-350 EKLGSAGHVYL
+350 KLGYAGHVYL

-389 RYVTEQIARALD
+389 RYVTEQISRALD

-429 QLRDYGESVSGREQL
+429 QLRDYAETVSGREQL

-452 LEIIP
+452 LEVIP
-457 KTLIENAGLDT
+457 RTLIENAGLDT

-477 AHEDSPFMGVNVFE
+477 AHEDSKFIGINVFD
-491 GKAVDMKEAGV
+491 GKVENMKEAGV
-502 IEPLRVKIQAL
+502 IEPLRVKVQAL
-513 QSAGEASEM
+513 QAAGEAAEM

-532 RNALN
+532 ANALE

-542 ESGNDASG
+542 ESGNDDSG
-550 MPPMPP
+550 MPPMPGGM
-556 AGGMGGMPPMM
+556 GGMGGMPPMM

>member
-1 MANQPIFILPEG
+1 MANQPVFILPEG
-13 TERYSKRDALR
+13 TERYSKKDALR

-47 KMLVSSLGDVTVT
+47 KMLVNSLRDVTVT

-67 QEMEINQPA
+67 REMEINQPA

-82 TAKKQEQIVGDGT
+82 TAKKQEEIVGDGT

-124 GYRNATAKAVELLK
+124 GFRNATAKAIEILN

-143 ADDEETLKKVAV
+143 ADDKETLKKVAV

-162 SDYAKEHLADLVVKA
+162 SDYAKDHLAELVVDA

-207 AEGVIIDK
+207 AEGIVIDK

-223 KDVKDAKI
+223 SEVKDAKI
-231 AIMKYPIELKGIN
+231 AVMKYPIELKDMN
-244 TDSKIDITS
+244 TDTKLDITS
-253 PDQFEIFLQQE
+253 PDQFEAFLANE
-264 EDMIK
+264 EQMIRD
-269 ELVQK
+269 LVNK

-287 GIDDMAEHY
+287 GIDDLAEHY
-296 LKKAGI
+296 LKKAGV
-302 MAFKRVKKSDME
+302 MAYKRVKKSDIE
-314 RIEKATGAKL
+314 RI
-324 VKKSDMERIE
+324 S

-345 EDLSP
+345 EDLS
-350 EKLGSAGHVYL
+350 EDKLGSAGHVYL
-361 DKIFDHELTLIEEC
+361 NKLFDHELTFIEEC

-407 AATIEEGKVLIGGGA
+407 AATIEEGTVLIGGGA

-429 QLRDYGESVSGREQL
+429 ALREYGESVSGREQL

-457 KTLIENAGLDT
+457 STLIENAGLDT

-477 AHEDSPFMGVNVFE
+477 AHEDSPFVGINVFTGE
-491 GKAVDMKEAGV
+491 VVDMKDAGV

-556 AGGMGGMPPMM
+556 AGGMGGMGGMPPMM

>member
-47 KMLVSSLGDVTVT
+47 KMLVNSLGDVTVT

-67 QEMEINQPA
+67 SEMDIAQPA

-82 TAKKQEQIVGDGT
+82 TAKKQEEIVGDGT
-95 TSVVVIAGE
+95 TSVVVLAGE

-124 GYRNATAKAVELLK
+124 GFRNATEKAVELLQS
-138 DIAID
+138 IAID
-143 ADDEETLKKVAV
+143 ADDKETLKKVAV

-162 SDYAKEHLADLVVKA
+162 SDYAKEHLADLVVEA

-185 KSDIDNINIQRVSG
+185 KSDIENINIQRVSG

-207 AEGVIIDK
+207 AEGIVIDK
-215 APVSKNMP
+215 APLSKAMP
-223 KDVKDAKI
+223 KDIKNAKI
-231 AIMKYPIELKGIN
+231 AIMKYPIELKDIN
-244 TDSKIDITS
+244 TDAKIDITS
-253 PDQFEIFLQQE
+253 PDQFEMFLKNE
-264 EDMIK
+264 EQMIRD
-269 ELVQK
+269 LVDK
-274 IIDSG
+274 VVDSG

-296 LKKAGI
+296 LKKAEI
-302 MAFKRVKKSDME
+302 MTFKRVKKSDME
-314 RIEKATGAKL
+314 RIA
-324 VKKSDMERIE
+324 

-345 EDLSP
+345 EDLS
-350 EKLGSAGHVYL
+350 EDKLGSAGHVYL
-361 DKIFDHELTLIEEC
+361 DKLFDHELTFIEEC

-389 RYVTEQIARALD
+389 RYVTEQISRAID

-429 QLRDYGESVSGREQL
+429 QLRDYGETVNGREQL

-452 LEIIP
+452 LEVIP
-457 KTLIENAGLDT
+457 RTLVENAGLDT

-477 AHEDSPFMGVNVFE
+477 AHEESNLIGINVFAGE
-491 GKAVDMKEAGV
+491 VVDMKEAGV
-502 IEPLRVKIQAL
+502 IEPLRVKIQAF
-513 QSAGEASEM
+513 QSAGAASEM

-550 MPPMPP
+550 MPPMP
-556 AGGMGGMPPMM
+556 GMGGGMPPMM

>member
-47 KMLVSSLGDVTVT
+47 KMLTTSLGDVTVT

-67 QEMEINQPA
+67 REMEINQPA

-82 TAKKQEQIVGDGT
+82 TAKKQEENVGDGT

-117 ATSVVVK
+117 ATSIVVK
-124 GYRNATAKAVELLK
+124 GYRNATAKAVEILNN
-138 DIAID
+138 IAID

-162 SDYAKEHLADLVVKA
+162 SDYAKEHLADFVVKA
-177 ALRIEEDG
+177 ALRIKEDG

-207 AEGVIIDK
+207 AEGIIIDK
-215 APVSKNMP
+215 APLSKNMP
-223 KDVKDAKI
+223 NDIENAKI
-231 AIMKYPIELKGIN
+231 AIMKYPIELKDIN
-244 TDSKIDITS
+244 TDTKIDITS
-253 PDQFEIFLQQE
+253 PDQFEAFLKNE
-264 EDMIK
+264 EEMIK
-269 ELVQK
+269 DLVDK
-274 IIDSG
+274 IVDSG

-287 GIDDMAEHY
+287 GIDDLAEHY

-314 RIEKATGAKL
+314 RIA
-324 VKKSDMERIE
+324 

-345 EDLSP
+345 EDLS
-350 EKLGSAGHVYL
+350 EDKLGFAGHVYL

-380 SSIVLRGST
+380 SSIILRGST
-389 RYVTEQIARALD
+389 RYVTEQIARAID

-429 QLRDYGESVSGREQL
+429 QLREYAESISGREQL

-477 AHEDSPFMGVNVFE
+477 AHEDSSFIGINVFT
-491 GKAVDMKEAGV
+491 GKVEDMKESGV

-513 QSAGEASEM
+513 QSAGEAAEM

>member
-1 MANQPIFILPEG
+1 MANQPVFILPEG

-47 KMLVSSLGDVTVT
+47 KMLVNSLGDVTVT

-67 QEMEINQPA
+67 SEMDIAQPA

-82 TAKKQEQIVGDGT
+82 TAKKQEEIVGDGT

-104 LLSKAEELLDDGI
+104 LLAKAEELLDDGI

-124 GYRNATAKAVELLK
+124 GFRNATDKAVELLEG
-138 DIAID
+138 IAVD
-143 ADDEETLKKVAV
+143 ADDKETLKKVAI

-162 SDYAKEHLADLVVKA
+162 SDYAKEHLADLVVEA
-177 ALRIEEDG
+177 ALRIKEDG
-185 KSDIDNINIQRVSG
+185 KSDIENINVQRVSG

-207 AEGVIIDK
+207 AEGIVIDK
-215 APVSKNMP
+215 APVSKAMP
-223 KDVKDAKI
+223 KDIEDAKI
-231 AIMKYPIELKGIN
+231 AIMKYPIELKEIN
-244 TDSKIDITS
+244 TDTKIDITS
-253 PDQFEIFLQQE
+253 PEQFESFLNNE
-264 EDMIK
+264 EEMIK
-269 ELVQK
+269 DLVDQVVA
-274 IIDSG
+274 SG

-302 MAFKRVKKSDME
+302 MTYKRVKKSDIE
-314 RIEKATGAKL
+314 RIA
-324 VKKSDMERIE
+324 

-345 EDLSP
+345 EDLTAD
-350 EKLGSAGHVYL
+350 KLGSAGHVYL
-361 DKIFDHELTLIEEC
+361 DKIFDHELTFIEEC

-422 CEIDLVK
+422 CEIDLIK
-429 QLRDYGESVSGREQL
+429 QLREYGETVSGREQL

-452 LEIIP
+452 LEVIP
-457 KTLIENAGLDT
+457 RTLIENAGLDT

-477 AHEDSPFMGVNVFE
+477 AHEDSNLIGINVFD
-491 GKAVDMKEAGV
+491 GKVVDMKEAGV

-513 QSAGEASEM
+513 QSAGAASEM

-542 ESGNDASG
+542 ESGNDDSG
-550 MPPMPP
+550 MPPMP
-556 AGGMGGMPPMM
+556 GMGGGMPPMM

>member
-24 MNITAA
+24 MNITAG

-47 KMLVSSLGDVTVT
+47 KMLVNSLGDVTVT

-67 QEMEINQPA
+67 REMEINQPA

-82 TAKKQEQIVGDGT
+82 TAKKQEDIVGDGT

-124 GYRNATAKAVELLK
+124 GFRNATAKAVELLNE
-138 DIAID
+138 IAID
-143 ADDEETLKKVAV
+143 ADDKETLKKVAV

-162 SDYAKEHLADLVVKA
+162 SDYAKEHLADLVVEA

-185 KSDIDNINIQRVSG
+185 KSDIENINIQRVSG

-207 AEGVIIDK
+207 AEGIVIDK

-223 KDVKDAKI
+223 KEVKDAKI
-231 AIMKYPIELKGIN
+231 AVMKYPIELKDIN
-244 TDSKIDITS
+244 TDTKIDITS
-253 PDQFEIFLQQE
+253 PDQFEAFLAQE
-264 EDMIK
+264 EQMIK
-269 ELVQK
+269 DLVNR
-274 IIDSG
+274 IVDTG

-302 MAFKRVKKSDME
+302 MAYKRVKKSDIE
-314 RIEKATGAKL
+314 RI
-324 VKKSDMERIE
+324 I

-345 EDLSP
+345 EDLS
-350 EKLGSAGHVYL
+350 EDKLGSAGRVYL
-361 DKIFDHELTLIEEC
+361 NKLFDHELTFVEEC

-389 RYVTEQIARALD
+389 RYVTEQISRALD

-429 QLRDYGESVSGREQL
+429 GLRDYGESVSGREQL

-452 LEIIP
+452 LEVIP
-457 KTLIENAGLDT
+457 RTLIENAGLDT

-477 AHEDSPFMGVNVFE
+477 AHEDSPFIGVNVFTGE
-491 GKAVDMKEAGV
+491 VEDMKEAGV

-550 MPPMPP
+550 MPPMPG
-556 AGGMGGMPPMM
+556 AGGMPPMM

>member
-30 KVLAGIVR
+30 KVLSNIVR

-67 QEMEINQPA
+67 REMEINQPA

-82 TAKKQEQIVGDGT
+82 TAKKQEDIVGDGT

-117 ATSVVVK
+117 ATSIVVK
-124 GYRNATAKAVELLK
+124 GFRNATAKAIELLNE
-138 DIAID
+138 IAID
-143 ADDEETLKKVAV
+143 ADDRDTLKKVAV

-162 SDYAKEHLADLVVKA
+162 SDYAKDHLADLVVDA

-185 KSDIDNINIQRVSG
+185 KSEIDNINIQRVSG

-207 AEGVIIDK
+207 AEGIVIDK

-223 KDVKDAKI
+223 KEVKDAKI
-231 AIMKYPIELKGIN
+231 AIIKYPIELKDIN
-244 TDSKIDITS
+244 TDAKIDITS
-253 PDQFEIFLQQE
+253 PDQFEAFLAQE
-264 EDMIK
+264 EQMIK
-269 ELVQK
+269 DLVNK
-274 IIDSG
+274 VLDCG
-279 ANVLFCQK
+279 CNVLFCQK

-302 MAFKRVKKSDME
+302 MAYKRVKKSDME
-314 RIEKATGAKL
+314 RI
-324 VKKSDMERIE
+324 S

-345 EDLSP
+345 EDLT
-350 EKLGSAGHVYL
+350 EDKLGSAGRVYL
-361 DKIFDHELTLIEEC
+361 NKLFDHELTFVEEC

-389 RYVTEQIARALD
+389 RYVTEQISRALD

-429 QLRDYGESVSGREQL
+429 GLRDYGESVSGREQL

-452 LEIIP
+452 LEVIP
-457 KTLIENAGLDT
+457 RTLIENAGLDT

-477 AHEDSPFMGVNVFE
+477 AHEDSPFIGINVFTGE
-491 GKAVDMKEAGV
+491 VVDMKEAGV

-532 RNALN
+532 RNALS

-542 ESGNDASG
+542 ESGNDDSG

-556 AGGMGGMPPMM
+556 GGMGGMPPMM

>member
-13 TERYSKRDALR
+13 TERFSKKDALNI
-24 MNITAA
+24 NITAS

-47 KMLVSSLGDVTVT
+47 KMLVNSLGDVTVT

-82 TAKKQEQIVGDGT
+82 TAKKQEEIVGDGT

-104 LLSKAEELLDDGI
+104 LLSKAEELLDEGI

-124 GYRNATAKAVELLK
+124 GFRNATAKAVELLG

-143 ADDEETLKKVAV
+143 ANDEDTLKKVAI

-162 SDYAKEHLADLVVKA
+162 SDYAKDHLADIVVKA

-207 AEGVIIDK
+207 AKGIVIDNT
-215 APVSKNMP
+215 PLSKNMP
-223 KDVKDAKI
+223 ESIENAKI
-231 AIMKYPIELKGIN
+231 AIMKYPIELKDIN
-244 TDSKIDITS
+244 TDTKIDIPS
-253 PDQFEIFLQQE
+253 PDQSEAFLANE
-264 EDMIK
+264 EQMIK
-269 ELVQK
+269 DLVSQ
-274 IIDSG
+274 IVDSG

-302 MAFKRVKKSDME
+302 MAYKRVKKSDIE
-314 RIEKATGAKL
+314 RI
-324 VKKSDMERIE
+324 S

-345 EDLSP
+345 EDLS
-350 EKLGSAGHVYL
+350 EDKLGSAGKVYL
-361 DKIFDHELTLIEEC
+361 EKVFDHKLTFIEEC

-429 QLRDYGESVSGREQL
+429 ELRDYGESVSGREQL

-452 LEIIP
+452 LEVIP

-477 AHEDSPFMGVNVFE
+477 AHEDSNAIGINVFSGE
-491 GKAVDMKEAGV
+491 IVDMKESGV
-502 IEPLRVKIQAL
+502 IEPLRVKVQAL
-513 QSAGEASEM
+513 QSAGEATEM

-532 RNALN
+532 KNALS
-537 STGPD
+537 STGAD

-550 MPPMPP
+550 MPPMP
-556 AGGMGGMPPMM
+556 GGMGGMPPMM